1 VRLKDAGDCTRGAR
15 LLLLL
20 THIRKEYCV
29 MSKQTTSLDFVAGI
43 PHAIEPHWDNVWA
56 RRLAGNEISA
66 EAELSV
72 DRSTKPRPR
81 LVRPT
86 SIYDSDGVG
95 ATSEP
100 GVSPNLNVGRVP
112 DPDSEL
118 LKKAQMVRE
127 KALSD
132 GETHILLGTIF
143 GG

>member
-1 VRLKDAGDCTRGAR
+1 LI
-15 LLLLL
+15 L
-20 THIRKEYCV
+20 
-29 MSKQTTSLDFVAGI
+29 SLAK
-43 PHAIEPHWDNVWA
+43 
-56 RRLAGNEISA
+56 LSYA
-66 EAELSV
+66 EAAEQTFQTAESALKTAQQGFCT
-72 DRSTKPRPR
+72 DTK
-81 LVRPT
+81 
-86 SIYDSDGVG
+86 DDHQGKG
-95 ATSEP
+95 DSEP

>member
-1 VRLKDAGDCTRGAR
+1 MIEGVILATG
-15 LLLLL
+15 LEP
-20 THIRKEYCV
+20 IPKEYV
-29 MSKQTTSLDFVAGI
+29 QGMTLPFK
-43 PHAIEPHWDNVWA
+43 
-56 RRLAGNEISA
+56 LAFEDQFRNEISA

-112 DPDSEL
+112 DPDPEL

-127 KALSD
+127 RALSD
-132 GETHILLGTIF
+132 GRNSHSALGTIF